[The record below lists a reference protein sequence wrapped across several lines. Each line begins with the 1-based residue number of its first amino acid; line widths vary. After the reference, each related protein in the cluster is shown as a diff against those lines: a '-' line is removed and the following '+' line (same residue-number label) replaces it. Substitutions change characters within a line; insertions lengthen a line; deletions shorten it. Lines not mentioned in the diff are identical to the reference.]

1 MKKLYQKPVFLV
13 TASVFFISPAV
24 MPAYGQDVKQL
35 YEQTCAMC
43 HGPEGK
49 GDGPTAQV
57 LQPKPANL
65 AVALKGKKDTYL
77 TKLIREGGAS
87 VGKSPLMP
95 SYQGI
100 LKDEQIRALIKYV
113 KGFVAS

>member
-1 MKKLYQKPVFLV
+1 MKMYQKPVLLV
-13 TASVFFISPAV
+13 TASVFFIYLA
-24 MPAYGQDVKQL
+24 AGATYGEDVKQL

-49 GDGPTAQV
+49 GNGPNAQV

-65 AVALKGKKDTYL
+65 SVVLRGKDTAYL
-77 TKLIREGGAS
+77 TKLLKGGGAS

-95 SYQGI
+95 AYKGI
-100 LKDEQIRALIKYV
+100 LKDEQIRDLIKYV
-113 KGFVAS
+113 KGFAAS

>member
-1 MKKLYQKPVFLV
+1 MKKMYQKPVRLV
-13 TASVFFISPAV
+13 TASVFFTYLAV

-43 HGPEGK
+43 HGPGGK
-49 GDGPTAQV
+49 GDGPNAQV

-65 AVALKGKKDTYL
+65 AIALKGKKDTYL
-77 TKLIREGGAS
+77 TKLIKEGGAS
-87 VGKSPLMP
+87 AGKSPLMP
-95 SYQGI
+95 AYKGI
-100 LKDEQIRALIKYV
+100 LKDEQIRDLIKYV